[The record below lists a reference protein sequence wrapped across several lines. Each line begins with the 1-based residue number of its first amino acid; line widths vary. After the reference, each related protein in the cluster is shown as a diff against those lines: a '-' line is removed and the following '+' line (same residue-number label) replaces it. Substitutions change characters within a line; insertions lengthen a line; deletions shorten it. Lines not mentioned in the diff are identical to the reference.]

1 MAGQVSRAR
10 TLGCVRF
17 LRRSESTDAESGTAE
32 DTGGTTVSETDAE
45 ARSRPHA
52 TPGKGRATPKR
63 REAESGRRRGPA
75 PPPPR
80 TQREASRLAK
90 QNRPAKGDRRKAAAD
105 RRRRMD
111 AGDDRVLLPRDRG
124 PVRAHVRD
132 IVDSR
137 PHVIGLFLPL
147 AALVVVAALVQVPA
161 VQQYVTL
168 FTFLMLAVMLG
179 EGALLGIQVTRKAR
193 AKFPGETI
201 SPLGTG
207 WYSFSRAT
215 QPRRMRVPKPKVARG
230 ERV

>member
-1 MAGQVSRAR
+1 M
-10 TLGCVRF
+10 RF
-17 LRRSESTDAESGTAE
+17 LRRSESTDAESGAAD
-32 DTGGTTVSETDAE
+32 DTDGTTVPETDAE
-45 ARSRPHA
+45 ARARPHT

-63 REAESGRRRGPA
+63 REAESGGRRRGPA

-90 QNRPAKGDRRKAAAD
+90 QNRPAKEDRRKAAAE

-124 PVRAHVRD
+124 PVRAYVRD

-147 AALVVVAALVQVPA
+147 AGLVVLAALVQVPA

-168 FTFLMLAVMLG
+168 FTFLMLAVMIG
-179 EGALLGIQVTRKAR
+179 EGTLLGMQVTKKAR
-193 AKFPGETI
+193 ARFPDEKI

-230 ERV
+230 AQV

>member
-1 MAGQVSRAR
+1 MLVRILVG
-10 TLGCVRF
+10 VRF
-17 LRRSESTDAESGTAE
+17 LRRSENADPGSE
-32 DTGGTTVSETDAE
+32 TTVTDPETAGDGDGDP
-45 ARSRPHA
+45 RPRTH
-52 TPGKGRATPKR
+52 TTQGKGRATPKR
-63 REAESGRRRGPA
+63 REAEAGGRRRGPA

-80 TQREASRLAK
+80 TQREASKLAR
-90 QNRPAKGDRRKAAAD
+90 QNRPSKDARREASAD

-124 PVRAHVRD
+124 PVRAYVRD

-161 VQQYVTL
+161 VQTYITL
-168 FTFLMLAVMLG
+168 FTFLMLAVMIV
-179 EGALLGIQVTRKAR
+179 EGTLLGYQVTRRAR
-193 AKFPGETI
+193 AKFPDQDI
-201 SPLGTG
+201 NAVATG

-230 ERV
+230 ADVA

>member
-1 MAGQVSRAR
+1 M
-10 TLGCVRF
+10 RF
-17 LRRSESTDAESGTAE
+17 LRRSEKADPASDTTSVPDEETADDGE
-32 DTGGTTVSETDAE
+32 
-45 ARSRPHA
+45 RRPRTHT

-63 REAESGRRRGPA
+63 RDAETGGRRRGPA

-80 TQREASRLAK
+80 TQREASKLAR
-90 QNRPAKGDRRKAAAD
+90 QNRPSKDARREAAAE

-124 PVRAHVRD
+124 PVRAYVRD

-147 AALVVVAALVQVPA
+147 AALVVVAALIQVPA
-161 VQQYVTL
+161 IQTYITL
-168 FTFLMLAVMLG
+168 FTFIMLAVMIV
-179 EGALLGIQVTRKAR
+179 EGTLLGYQVTRKAR
-193 AKFPGETI
+193 AKFPNETVN
-201 SPLGTG
+201 PLSTG

-230 ERV
+230 ANVG

>member
-1 MAGQVSRAR
+1 M
-10 TLGCVRF
+10 RF
-17 LRRSESTDAESGTAE
+17 LRRSESTDAESGTPTNAAG
-32 DTGGTTVSETDAE
+32 DTAVSDSDAE
-45 ARSRPHA
+45 ARSRA
-52 TPGKGRATPKR
+52 RTTPGKGRATPKR
-63 REAESGRRRGPA
+63 REAEGPGRRRGPA

-90 QNRPAKGDRRKAAAD
+90 QNRPAKEDRRKAAAD

-147 AALVVVAALVQVPA
+147 AALVVIAALVQVPA

-168 FTFLMLAVMLG
+168 FTFLMLAVMLV
-179 EGALLGIQVTRKAR
+179 EGTLLGMQVTRRAR
-193 AKFPGETI
+193 AKFPDEKI

-215 QPRRMRVPKPKVARG
+215 QPRRMRVPKPRVARG
-230 ERV
+230 AQV

>member
-1 MAGQVSRAR
+1 M
-10 TLGCVRF
+10 RF
-17 LRRSESTDAESGTAE
+17 LRRSESTDTGDPADDTAGGTA
-32 DTGGTTVSETDAE
+32 VSESDA
-45 ARSRPHA
+45 ARSRTHT

-63 REAESGRRRGPA
+63 RDAESGRRRGPA

-80 TQREASRLAK
+80 TQREASRLAR
-90 QNRPAKGDRRKAAAD
+90 QNRPNKDERRKQAAD

-147 AALVVVAALVQVPA
+147 AALVVVAALVQVPM

-168 FTFLMLAVMLG
+168 FTFLMLAVMII
-179 EGALLGIQVTRKAR
+179 EGVLLGTQVTRRAR
-193 AKFPGETI
+193 AKFPEENI
-201 SPLGTG
+201 SALATG

-215 QPRRMRVPKPKVARG
+215 QPRRMRVPKPRVKRG
-230 ERV
+230 AQV

>member
-1 MAGQVSRAR
+1 M
-10 TLGCVRF
+10 RF
-17 LRRSESTDAESGTAE
+17 LRRSDNPADDTGNAAD
-32 DTGGTTVSETDAE
+32 DTGGTAVAE
-45 ARSRPHA
+45 GGSDGDGGGARPHT

-63 REAESGRRRGPA
+63 RDAETGRRRGPA

-80 TQREASRLAK
+80 TQREASRLAR
-90 QNRPAKGDRRKAAAD
+90 QNKPSKEERRRQSSD

-111 AGDDRVLLPRDRG
+111 EGDDRVLLPRDRG
-124 PVRAHVRD
+124 PVRAYVRD
-132 IVDSR
+132 VVDSR

-147 AALVVVAALVQVPA
+147 AALVVVAALVQVPM

-168 FTFLMLAVMLG
+168 FTFLMLAVMIV
-179 EGALLGIQVTRKAR
+179 EGVLLGTQVVRKAR
-193 AKFPGETI
+193 AKFPEANI

-230 ERV
+230 AQV

>member
-1 MAGQVSRAR
+1 M
-10 TLGCVRF
+10 RF
-17 LRRSESTDAESGTAE
+17 LRRSESTDAESGTSTTTTG
-32 DTGGTTVSETDAE
+32 DTAGGTAVSESEAE
-45 ARSRPHA
+45 VRSRTHT

-63 REAESGRRRGPA
+63 REAEAPGRRRGPA

-90 QNRPAKGDRRKAAAD
+90 ANRPPKEDRRKAAAE

-124 PVRAHVRD
+124 PVRAYVRD

-147 AALVVVAALVQVPA
+147 AALVVIAALVQVPA

-168 FTFLMLAVMLG
+168 FTFLMLAVMLV
-179 EGALLGIQVTRKAR
+179 EGTLLGMSVTRKAR
-193 AKFPGETI
+193 AKFPDEKI
-201 SPLGTG
+201 SPFGTG

-215 QPRRMRVPKPKVARG
+215 QPRRMRVPKPKVQRG
-230 ERV
+230 AQV

>member
-1 MAGQVSRAR
+1 M
-10 TLGCVRF
+10 RF
-17 LRRSESTDAESGTAE
+17 LRRSESTDAESGTA
-32 DTGGTTVSETDAE
+32 DDTTGGTTVSDSGAE
-45 ARSRPHA
+45 ARSRPHS

-63 REAESGRRRGPA
+63 REAEAPGRRRGPA

-80 TQREASRLAK
+80 TQREASKLAK
-90 QNRPAKGDRRKAAAD
+90 QNRPAKEDRRKAAAD
-105 RRRRMD
+105 RRKRMD

-147 AALVVVAALVQVPA
+147 AAIVVLAALVQVPA
-161 VQQYVTL
+161 VQQYITL
-168 FTFLMLAVMLG
+168 FTFLMLAVMLV
-179 EGALLGIQVTRKAR
+179 EGTMLGMQVTRKAR
-193 AKFPGETI
+193 AKFPNEKI

-215 QPRRMRVPKPKVARG
+215 QPRKMRVPKPKVQRG
-230 ERV
+230 AQV